1 MSMFAMPQHYVYG
14 APPAP
19 TRHYSTHGTS
29 SAFSSSAH
37 PDEDWTKISD
47 LAERRRIQNRIAQRN
62 YRKKLKRR
70 MEDLER
76 RAGSSDEAEPEKKR
90 TPSPS
95 KSAKRPSAPKAQ
107 KAQPAPMPSKPI
119 VQQGQFTP
127 PMDSTD
133 EIVFTAP
140 IYGERE
146 RSHTPPVFSYTP
158 YPAPDELLLDPYGSA
173 PAYPSMSGPA
183 EPYPNYLTAPASM
196 PATLPSMTHFADA
209 MKRDSYPS
217 DDGMSSYLGYGFV
230 PGVEMNMPSP
240 YDASNAHTPPLSNSF
255 DHSASCSETGYDYPT
270 TPMSMPGSPGMIQ
283 QQQ

>member
-1 MSMFAMPQHYVYG
+1 MSRSLK
-14 APPAP
+14 
-19 TRHYSTHGTS
+19 T
-29 SAFSSSAH
+29 
-37 PDEDWTKISD
+37 
-47 LAERRRIQNRIAQRN
+47 LALTMLAG
-62 YRKKLKRR
+62 KKLKRR

-183 EPYPNYLTAPASM
+183 EPYPNDLTAPASM

-240 YDASNAHTPPLSNSF
+240 YDASNAHVSLARRLPHQRNV
-255 DHSASCSETGYDYPT
+255 SC
-270 TPMSMPGSPGMIQ
+270 
-283 QQQ
+283 